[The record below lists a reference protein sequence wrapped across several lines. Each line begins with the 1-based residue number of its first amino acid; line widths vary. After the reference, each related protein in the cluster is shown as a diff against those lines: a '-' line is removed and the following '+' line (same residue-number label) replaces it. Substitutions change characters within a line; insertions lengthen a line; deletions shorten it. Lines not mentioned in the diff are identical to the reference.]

1 LFIGE
6 SGFLQ
11 GREVTKR
18 AESSSFAKGR
28 LEPKAAPTVTS
39 MTQELLAVIL
49 EQKSY
54 NPRKSR
60 FSGPPTQKIAA
71 FASACR
77 LISSAGD
84 GEGGDLF
91 AFACSGDIAQFP
103 PQNLADR
110 RHRQ

>member
-28 LEPKAAPTVTS
+28 LEPKAAPTVIF

-54 NPRKSR
+54 NTLKVPVFGGLKQKNRERAR
-60 FSGPPTQKIAA
+60 FHRFTDDPVGAGP
-71 FASACR
+71 
-77 LISSAGD
+77 
-84 GEGGDLF
+84 
-91 AFACSGDIAQFP
+91 
-103 PQNLADR
+103 LAIE
-110 RHRQ
+110 